1 MKICLG
7 ELGIDA
13 ETLVYIKNYCQEINY
28 EPKNLEWDSILDR
41 ISLTNV
47 FKNINEEN
55 LLLLVLAAHRLGL
68 ECLQNDACA
77 KIAEIYNEDL
87 ENAEANEGEDT
98 YLNIVED
105 KHLDICLNSGQNIFR
120 KVILQIR

>member
-105 KHLDICLNSGQNIFR
+105 KHLDICLEN
-120 KVILQIR
+120 